1 MPEETVAVF
10 LTATTCFSRHNF
22 CHIAVLSVSFC
33 CTDIQQQQVFFFHI
47 QHLGHPIRRIP
58 VGFRC
63 FPLQP
68 LTGIVFSKRDI
79 PLKRIFH
86 DPVFT
91 HRKFTVTSFHRFF
104 SCKIMGADSD
114 RLRLQGFFGYP
125 KGDAPLCCPEPVS
138 VFVAFHGFHR
148 TDIFT
153 TG

>member
-79 PLKRIFH
+79 PLKRILH

-91 HRKFTVTSFHRFF
+91 HRKFTVTSFHRPTLLPRASFRLCGF
-104 SCKIMGADSD
+104 PWLPPHRYFYNRIKVPPSSSSDSEKI
-114 RLRLQGFFGYP
+114 LL
-125 KGDAPLCCPEPVS
+125 PVRSLPS
-138 VFVAFHGFHR
+138 VPG
-148 TDIFT
+148 
-153 TG
+153 